1 MIAISLRFLTGRF
14 HATPWGHHVNEGV
27 VEWPPSSWRLL
38 RALIATFHRA
48 RPSGV
53 SEEQL
58 IRIVD
63 ALSAPPLFRLPPAT
77 TAHTRHYDVANGSV
91 KFFDTFV
98 VLDPGDPTT
107 CVWPEAG
114 LDDGDRTALAVL
126 LSSLGTFGRAES
138 WCEAELLEEDELREP
153 NSYPLEDG
161 QSLSGLEPVRLLMP
175 DSTGRS
181 LIDALLIET
190 SAMRKK
196 KQLDPPGTRWVTY
209 VRDSKALT
217 ARGAAPPRRTASKA
231 LTNIAHY
238 ALDSSVLP
246 LPQDA
251 LPFAEQVR
259 RALIRNRVDTSHS
272 ETITGKHADGTPLE
286 GHEHAHYFPTDEDLD
301 GRIDHVTI
309 YAPRG
314 FDDADLE
321 AIGSLR
327 TIFRSGNR
335 PEVRMVLAGLGGPV
349 SRSKDDASSSAFTR
363 RFGEG
368 DPAEAGTTKLS
379 EVSIF
384 AKARRWRSVTPFS
397 LPRFPNRGGGKPPR
411 PRDLPEGQLV
421 RELKNRGLPEPVSI
435 KRIEGYQVE
444 GRPLVRWLEFHATRF
459 NGKAGNALAGFEIE
473 FAEPVRG
480 PLAVGF
486 ACHFGLGLF
495 LPVS

>member
-27 VEWPPSSWRLL
+27 VEWPPSPWRLL

-53 SEEQL
+53 TEEQL

-63 ALSAPPLFRLPPAT
+63 ALSAPPSFRLPPAT

-98 VLDPGDPTT
+98 VLDPGDATT
-107 CVWPEAG
+107 CAWPEAE
-114 LDDGDRTALAVL
+114 LVDGDRTALAVL

-138 WCEAELLEEDELREP
+138 WCEAELLKEDEDREP

-161 QSLSGLEPVRLLMP
+161 QSVSGLEPVRLLMP

-181 LIDALLIET
+181 LMDALLIET
-190 SAMRKK
+190 TAMRKK
-196 KQLDPPGTRWVTY
+196 KQLDPTGARWVTY
-209 VRDSKALT
+209 VRESNALSARRATGTRRSTFKALT
-217 ARGAAPPRRTASKA
+217 TTAR
-231 LTNIAHY
+231 Y

-246 LPQDA
+246 VMRDA

-272 ETITGKHADGTPLE
+272 EAITGKHADGSPLE

-301 GRIDHVTI
+301 GRIDHITI

-314 FDDADLE
+314 FDDADFE
-321 AIGSLR
+321 ALGSLR

-335 PEVRMVLAGLGGPV
+335 PDVRMVLTGLGGQEMLADG
-349 SRSKDDASSSAFTR
+349 SSFGSEFSLFAAS
-363 RFGEG
+363 
-368 DPAEAGTTKLS
+368 
-379 EVSIF
+379 
-384 AKARRWRSVTPFS
+384 RRWRSVTPFS

-435 KRIEGYQVE
+435 KRTEGYQVE
-444 GRPLVRWLEFHATRF
+444 GMPPEEGGTTKLATTKSSPLVQWLEFHATRH
-459 NGKAGNALAGFEIE
+459 NGKTGNGLAGFEIE
-473 FAEPVRG
+473 FAAPVRG
-480 PLAVGF
+480 PIAVGF

-495 LPVS
+495 LPS

>member
-1 MIAISLRFLTGRF
+1 MISISLRFLAGRF

-53 SEEQL
+53 TEEQL

-63 ALSAPPLFRLPPAT
+63 ALSAPPSFRLPPAT

-91 KFFDTFV
+91 KFFDTFI
-98 VLDPGDPTT
+98 VLNPGDATT
-107 CVWPEAG
+107 CVWPEAK
-114 LDDGDRTALAVL
+114 LVDGDRTALGVL
-126 LSSLGTFGRAES
+126 LFSLGTFGRAES
-138 WCEAELLEEDELREP
+138 WCEAELLDEDEDREP

-161 QSLSGLEPVRLLMP
+161 QSLSGLEPVRLLVP

-181 LIDALLIET
+181 LMDALLIET

-246 LPQDA
+246 LAQDA

-259 RALIRNRVDTSHS
+259 RALIRNRIDTSHS
-272 ETITGKHADGTPLE
+272 EVITGKHADGKPLE
-286 GHEHAHYFPTDEDLD
+286 GHEHAHYFATDEDLD
-301 GRIDHVTI
+301 GRIDHITI

-314 FDDADLE
+314 FEDADLE
-321 AIGSLR
+321 ALGSLR
-327 TIFRSGNR
+327 TVFRSGNR
-335 PEVRMVLAGLGGPV
+335 PEVKMVFTGLGGQEMLP
-349 SRSKDDASSSAFTR
+349 
-363 RFGEG
+363 
-368 DPAEAGTTKLS
+368 

-384 AKARRWRSVTPFS
+384 AEARRWRSVTPFS

-411 PRDLPEGQLV
+411 PRDLPEGQLI

-435 KRIEGYQVE
+435 RRIEGYQVE
-444 GRPLVRWLEFHATRF
+444 GRPLVRWLEFHATRY
-459 NGKAGNALAGFEIE
+459 NGKSGNGLAGFEIE

-480 PLAVGF
+480 PIAVGF

-495 LPVS
+495 LPL